1 MSAAARRKKLDV
13 RSHEELEDERN
24 IDASPRASRPPPSQ
38 REARARSVV
47 SRARRSH
54 RSLPLETRPE
64 PRVVRGLPERSV
76 QNARPPVATRA
87 MSDSSAQRVRV
98 GPFAVSVDKQK
109 PLIGAKISKVRR
121 VGPVVHSRTRA
132 TRLSP
137 PPRPRT
143 KGAARP
149 HRAGGRDDDDRLS
162 RTTRSASRRGVV
174 AFHVFAQSFQ
184 DRSIRE
190 RSSSLTNASHS
201 KHLRASCTLLG
212 TPP

>member
-64 PRVVRGLPERSV
+64 TRVVRGLPESSF

-137 PPRPRT
+137 PRPRT

-162 RTTRSASRRGVV
+162 HRTRSASRRGVV

-190 RSSSLTNASHS
+190 RNVLT
-201 KHLRASCTLLG
+201 
-212 TPP
+212 

>member
-1 MSAAARRKKLDV
+1 MREISTPLRARRALPRHNARHV
-13 RSHEELEDERN
+13 HA
-24 IDASPRASRPPPSQ
+24 AS
-38 REARARSVV
+38 
-47 SRARRSH
+47 SRARGVH
-54 RSLPLETRPE
+54 TVVSLSRPG
-64 PRVVRGLPERSV
+64 PSPASSADSPKAPF

-137 PPRPRT
+137 PRPRT

-162 RTTRSASRRGVV
+162 HRTRSASRRGVV

-190 RSSSLTNASHS
+190 RNVLT
-201 KHLRASCTLLG
+201 
-212 TPP
+212 

>member
-1 MSAAARRKKLDV
+1 MPDVSAAARRKKLDV

-64 PRVVRGLPERSV
+64 PRVVRGLPERSFP
-76 QNARPPVATRA
+76 NARPPVATRA

-137 PPRPRT
+137 PAPANEGSRSPTSSGRTRRRRPFESSDE
-143 KGAARP
+143 KCV
-149 HRAGGRDDDDRLS
+149 
-162 RTTRSASRRGVV
+162 SAWCR
-174 AFHVFAQSFQ
+174 
-184 DRSIRE
+184 RE
-190 RSSSLTNASHS
+190 RNVFCPIRKDRDRTATVH
-201 KHLRASCTLLG
+201 RR
-212 TPP
+212 